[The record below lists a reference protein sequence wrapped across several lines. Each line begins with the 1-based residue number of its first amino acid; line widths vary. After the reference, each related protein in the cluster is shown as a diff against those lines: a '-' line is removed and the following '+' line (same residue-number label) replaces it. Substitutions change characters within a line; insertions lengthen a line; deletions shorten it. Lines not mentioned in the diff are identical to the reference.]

1 MGKLLH
7 ANLVR
12 LFKSKLFSLGMIFML
27 LMVGYTLNE
36 CRYLI
41 ETDKLQIAIFHHIN
55 WFGQLAAVFCGLFI
69 GMDYQNGTI
78 RNKLVKGHRRSSLY
92 LVNQISCTLAVV
104 LMLSFQI
111 ALVAVIGSGFMDW
124 GASRRYDSPIEDV
137 IPDIA
142 HAPLYLGGSLL
153 ITIEYCAI
161 FTLFGMLCSKILVSV
176 AAGYLLAYIE
186 KMYGW
191 VVFMYA
197 VGGHGYVKLFPPVL
211 VGGQGTGLESWEV
224 SPGIREYIIHYP
236 EESSWFTVLAHVFPG
251 AQRVYISYYRIEHL
265 ASVCVCAVFVTI
277 LVTLAGMYLFNR
289 KNIE

>member
-7 ANLVR
+7 ASLIR
-12 LFKSKLFSLGMIFML
+12 LFKSKLFWLGMIFML
-27 LMVGYTLNE
+27 LMVGYTLNR
-36 CRYLI
+36 CRYLY
-41 ETDKLQIAIFHHIN
+41 ETDKLETAVFHHIN

-78 RNKLVKGHRRSSLY
+78 CNKLVKGHRRSSLY

-104 LMLSFQI
+104 LMLSLQI

-124 GASRRYDSPIEDV
+124 GALRRYDSPIEDV

-142 HAPLYLGGSLL
+142 HAPLYLCGSLL

-161 FTLFGMLCSKILVSV
+161 FTLIGMLCSKMLVSV
-176 AAGYLLAYIE
+176 LAGYLLAYIE

-197 VGGHGYVKLFPPVL
+197 IGGHGYVTLFPPVF
-211 VGGQGTGLESWEV
+211 VGGLGTWLESWEV
-224 SPGIREYIIHYP
+224 SPGIKEYMVHYP
-236 EESSWFTVLAHVFPG
+236 EESPWFTALAHVFPG
-251 AQRVYISYYRIEHL
+251 AQRRYISYYRIEHL
-265 ASVCVCAVFVTI
+265 ASVCVCAVIITI
-277 LVTLAGMYLFNR
+277 LVTLIGMYLFEK
-289 KNIE
+289 KNID